1 MEKATEGAGFLRQF
15 FGRANPSMDARPGFE
30 CRRSRPAGG
39 KRRGRLLK
47 LLLPALLFFTLSS
60 ASWAQ
65 GSKSDAPRPL
75 PQREKLILAF
85 TGKTK
90 QYAAVI
96 LAKSLGE
103 FDKENLDV
111 EFSVHKPTDS
121 FLLLTTGQV
130 DVVATMTSAGY
141 FNAVAAGA
149 DMKVVA
155 PVGFLAGQNGVWVSR
170 AWLNGRTYTPSML
183 KGQVI
188 ANVSGPGTV
197 TDFAIQTE
205 LAKAGL
211 TMSDFKWKQMAVADI
226 LLALENGAVNFGLL
240 LDPFPL
246 KADTSKV
253 MFAFPYVH
261 DVTGGYFF
269 GTNLLTKKRAVG
281 EAFVRALTRTVRLYL
296 QDYGNNRRVVTEL
309 AKELQITE
317 DQVRAS
323 ATSIVFPADMLIRKD
338 FAEIIQKIYF
348 AQPGLMNYAKLLPDE
363 KVVDRAFL
371 KELGLP
377 AASR

>member
-1 MEKATEGAGFLRQF
+1 MEKATNGVGFLRLILS
-15 FGRANPSMDARPGFE
+15 AV
-30 CRRSRPAGG
+30 
-39 KRRGRLLK
+39 
-47 LLLPALLFFTLSS
+47 LLLSVSS

-65 GSKSDAPRPL
+65 SGKTDAPRPL
-75 PQREKLILAF
+75 AQREKVIVAF
-85 TGKTK
+85 SGKIK
-90 QYAAVI
+90 QYGAVI

-111 EFSVHKPTDS
+111 EFAIHKPMDS

-130 DVVATMTSAGY
+130 DVVGTMTSAGY

-149 DMKVVA
+149 EMKVVA

-170 AWLNGRTYTPSML
+170 AWLKGRPYTPAML

-205 LAKAGL
+205 LLKAGL

-253 MFAFPYVH
+253 MFAFPYVR

-269 GTNLLTKKRAVG
+269 GPNLLTKKRAVG
-281 EAFVRALTRTVRLYL
+281 EAFVRALTRTVRNYL
-296 QDYGNNRRVVTEL
+296 QDYGNNPRVVAEL
-309 AKELQITE
+309 AKELQISE

-323 ATSIVFPADMLIRKD
+323 ATSVVFPADMLIRKD
-338 FAEIIQKIYF
+338 LAEIMQKIYL
-348 AQPGLMNYAKLLPDE
+348 AQPGLLNYTTLLPDE
-363 KVVDRAFL
+363 RVIDRAFL
-371 KELGLP
+371 RELGLP